1 MKLIFYLCQN
11 QNLFSKILIFK
22 ECIVPKC
29 LFKSSIFIL
38 CFTIN
43 MTIWHIQVAI
53 SSIQNYVV
61 IESSRFFYSHK
72 FEELWNLKNS
82 THYCMYDKMQ
92 NMKGIFFVASS
103 NIVCICDRNS
113 KTQTGFKRTFQ
124 KKMKLLTSVTSW
136 YWNWKTNFICLL
148 RVCQFK
154 VGKIC
159 FLASSTSRLSN
170 VEWWFKTC

>member
-1 MKLIFYLCQN
+1 MKLIFYICQN

-29 LFKSSIFIL
+29 LFKGSLFIY
-38 CFTIN
+38 CFTIDTYYTCN
-43 MTIWHIQVAI
+43 YFKHLKLYCYR
-53 SSIQNYVV
+53 SSK
-61 IESSRFFYSHK
+61 FFYSHK
-72 FEELWNLKNS
+72 FEELSNLKHS
-82 THYCMYDKMQ
+82 THYCRYDKMQ
-92 NMKGIFFVASS
+92 NIKGIFFVASS
-103 NIVCICDRNS
+103 YIVCICDRNS

-124 KKMKLLTSVTSW
+124 KKMKLLTSVPSW
-136 YWNWKTNFICLL
+136 YLNWKTNFICVL

-170 VEWWFKTC
+170 VEWGFKTC

>member
-29 LFKSSIFIL
+29 LFKSSIFIY
-38 CFTIN
+38 CFTLD
-43 MTIWHIQVAI
+43 TY
-53 SSIQNYVV
+53 SIQNYIVT
-61 IESSRFFYSHK
+61 ESSKFFHSHK

-113 KTQTGFKRTFQ
+113 KTQTGFKRTFP

-136 YWNWKTNFICLL
+136 YLNWKIFFICVL